1 MIASVQ
7 SAALSLSRTRPC
19 PPAAILF
26 AAKKMAA
33 GGQRYG
39 TTAEPHA
46 ADVNPYPNVCMFFV
60 FARSLRNW
68 TSGGHCLMTIFV
80 LQTAS
85 GMCSLKAELIQC
97 ARATGIPSL
106 ASSTLQY
113 LQGVLKDQWRT
124 IYLTGKPQVVLCR
137 QQ

>member
-1 MIASVQ
+1 
-7 SAALSLSRTRPC
+7 
-19 PPAAILF
+19 
-26 AAKKMAA
+26 MAA

-46 ADVNPYPNVCMFFV
+46 ADVNPYPNDCMVFV
-60 FARSLRNW
+60 VAKSLRNW
-68 TSGGHCLMTIFV
+68 TIGGHCLMTIFV

-85 GMCSLKAELIQC
+85 GICSSKAELIQC
-97 ARATGIPSL
+97 VRATGISSL
-106 ASSTLQY
+106 ASSTLQS

-124 IYLTGKPQVVLCR
+124 KYLTGKLQVVLCR